1 VLTHLGA
8 NGSPTGERIE
18 HERRRDAEVAD
29 HEVSRQADPGE
40 LDPGAARDL
49 DVDDREQDRE
59 ARAPFEHE
67 VQHRVG
73 RVVVV
78 LAVPGEALASS
89 QQLPQR
95 RCLFGRCTARRASE
109 LEPQPVE
116 LRERSLPLDRPEL
129 GREGKREPVE
139 IRPGLPGDLLE
150 VGAPHECILPD
161 WLTPAGS
168 AGLPRHG

>member
-18 HERRRDAEVAD
+18 HERWRDAEVAD

-40 LDPGAARDL
+40 LDPGAACYL

-59 ARAPFEHE
+59 AGAPFEHE

-73 RVVVV
+73 GVVVV
-78 LAVPGEALASS
+78 RAVPGEALASS
-89 QQLPQR
+89 QQVPQR
-95 RCLFGRCTARRASE
+95 RRLLGRRSARRAGE
-109 LEPQPVE
+109 LDPQPVE
-116 LRERSLPLDRPEL
+116 LCERSLPLDRPEL

-139 IRPGLPGDLLE
+139 VRPGLPGDLLE
-150 VGAPHECILPD
+150 VGAPHECHSPGI
-161 WLTPAGS
+161 A
-168 AGLPRHG
+168 